1 MKPVG
6 VFGALVGLTLV
17 EVALAWVHAAPA
29 LMLGVLLV
37 LSLAKAGL
45 IAWYFMHL
53 QTHRPKGLG
62 PFFPMLAACIGLL
75 LVLLADGLRTWSM
88 R

>member
-6 VFGALVGLTLV
+6 VFGALVGLTLL
-17 EVALAWVHAAPA
+17 EVALAWVHTAPA
-29 LMLGVLLV
+29 LMLGVLVV
-37 LSLAKAGL
+37 LSLVKAGL

-53 QTHRPKGLG
+53 QTRRPKGLG

-75 LVLLADGLRTWSM
+75 LVLLADGLRAWTM

>member
-1 MKPVG
+1 MTPVR
-6 VFGALVGLTLV
+6 VFGALAGLTLA
-17 EVALAWVHAAPA
+17 EVALAWVHTAPA
-29 LMLGVLLV
+29 LMLAVLVV
-37 LSLAKAGL
+37 LSLGKAGL

-53 QTHRPKGLG
+53 KTHRPKALG

-75 LVLLADGLRTWSM
+75 LVLLADGLRAGAM